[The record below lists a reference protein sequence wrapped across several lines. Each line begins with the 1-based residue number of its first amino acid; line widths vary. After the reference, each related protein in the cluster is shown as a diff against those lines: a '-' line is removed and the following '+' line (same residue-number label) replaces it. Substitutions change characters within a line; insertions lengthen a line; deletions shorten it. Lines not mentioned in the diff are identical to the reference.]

1 MRRKKSYLLIFL
13 CLLAI
18 SCRLEKDYNPAVHLS
33 PAEQEEIMDKVLRY
47 MAKPPDGISTEE
59 RFYRGYDEHYAEQR
73 RIHRLDAY
81 YIEGKTHYFLFSR
94 VAPSLKE
101 KRIAIG
107 GKLELDDQR
116 HLSYYEEV
124 FRTWRLEPD
133 TLVTRSVFLFDK
145 MVRDEDL
152 QPYYSSRS
160 GNTDY
165 IEFPDDRTF
174 FDTEKRIWRSRPR

>member
-13 CLLAI
+13 CLLVI
-18 SCRLEKDYNPAVHLS
+18 SCRLGKDYNPAVHLS

-81 YIEGKTHYFLFSR
+81 YIDGKTHYFLFSR

-116 HLSYYEEV
+116 SLSYYEEV

-133 TLVTRSVFLFDK
+133 TLVKRSVFLFDK
-145 MVRDEDL
+145 MVREEDL